1 MDAGLRNEHA
11 SVILNNVVKL
21 HITRKEEETMT
32 QKKFSTKYLVEMAL
46 LVAIILIMAFTPI
59 GYIRTAGLEITLI
72 VVPVAVGAVTLGP
85 AAGAILGGVFGVTSF
100 IQCFGMS
107 PFGAALLGINGFLT
121 FLVCV
126 PTRILMGWLT
136 GLIYKGLRKTKLPS
150 GASVTISNL
159 CCPLLNTTF
168 FMGMLV
174 IGFYNTEYIQSFVS
188 ALGAK
193 NALLFILAFVGVNG
207 LVEAIVCFVVGT
219 AISAALKKALKYRDF
234 ALKNKNPCSACE
246 FQAKQ
251 GISIWGIKLLFFS
264 V

>member
-150 GASVTISNL
+150 GVSVTISNL

-168 FMGMLV
+168 FMGTLV
-174 IGFYNTEYIQSFVS
+174 T
-188 ALGAK
+188 
-193 NALLFILAFVGVNG
+193 LFAGTMREQFGMTKVIPFIAAFVGVNG
-207 LVEAIVCFVVGT
+207 VVEAIVCFVIGT
-219 AISAALKKALKYRDF
+219 AVSMALKKALRY
-234 ALKNKNPCSACE
+234 
-246 FQAKQ
+246 
-251 GISIWGIKLLFFS
+251 
-264 V
+264 